1 MYPSH
6 WRAFFILLLLGAGT
20 HLLIYGTDSQKPNGL
35 RERILPEGRDPD
47 YGRAVLMEIIY
58 GLIFFCLMVIPYRL
72 IANPTQS
79 LPDLIFWEDVVTRRD
94 VYLRNGILD
103 CDHISAFDERSN
115 LDPNTGNRRWA
126 FDCILSLWRDV
137 FVDDDRR
144 APALFHR
151 CTFRRA
157 Y

>member
-1 MYPSH
+1 VYPSH

-79 LPDLIFWEDVVTRRD
+79 LPDLIFGRTLLPAATFICAMAFLIAITFPRSMNDPIWIQTR
-94 VYLRNGILD
+94 GIVGGL
-103 CDHISAFDERSN
+103 
-115 LDPNTGNRRWA
+115 LT
-126 FDCILSLWRDV
+126 V
-137 FVDDDRR
+137 FC
-144 APALFHR
+144 LCGGMFL
-151 CTFRRA
+151 
-157 Y
+157 

>member
-79 LPDLIFWEDVVTRRD
+79 LPDLIFGRT
-94 VYLRNGILD
+94 LLLAATFI
-103 CDHISAFDERSN
+103 CAMAFLIEQD
-115 LDPNTGNRRWA
+115 L
-126 FDCILSLWRDV
+126 C
-137 FVDDDRR
+137 
-144 APALFHR
+144 
-151 CTFRRA
+151 
-157 Y
+157 